1 MSEEIKIRRAT
12 LNDVDFLV
20 DTIVAA
26 EKSGTDNFGL
36 AKLFEL
42 SEGEMRTYI
51 KAMLE
56 EEVDGCEFSVSS
68 FLVADHQG
76 KAVSAFAGWVEGQ
89 NEDGMSS
96 ALLKSNL
103 IGYCLPMENVMKSQS
118 KSDIVRPLQIEREE
132 GTYQLEY
139 SYTLPE
145 YRGKGIMKDIINMHI
160 IDYKQNTPPH
170 HPHHQEGGIR
180 KIQVHVFANNEA
192 AIGTYKRCG
201 FEITKE
207 YNSNNPLVEQ
217 YFPYHTILLMERK
230 V

>member
-1 MSEEIKIRRAT
+1 MSEEIKIRKAS

-42 SEGEMRTYI
+42 SEGEMRSYI

-68 FLVADHQG
+68 FMVAEHQG
-76 KAVSAFAGWVEGQ
+76 KVVSAFAGWVEGQ
-89 NEDGMSS
+89 NEDELPSS
-96 ALLKSNL
+96 ILKSNL
-103 IGYCLPMENVMKSQS
+103 VGYCLPVENVKKSQS

-139 SYTLPE
+139 SYTLSE
-145 YRGKGIMKDIINMHI
+145 YRGRGILGNIIEAHEKKAISNNV
-160 IDYKQNTPPH
+160 K
-170 HPHHQEGGIR
+170 R
-180 KIQVHVFANNEA
+180 IQVHVFDNNPS
-192 AIGTYKRCG
+192 AIKSYEKKG
-201 FEITKE
+201 FQITKRYE
-207 YNSNNPLVEQ
+207 STHPDTSMFFPSNVE
-217 YFPYHTILLMERK
+217 LLMEK
-230 V
+230 EL

>member
-56 EEVDGCEFSVSS
+56 EEIDGCEFSVGS

-139 SYTLPE
+139 SYTMPD

-160 IDYKQNTPPH
+160 VDYQQNTPPH
-170 HPHHQEGGIR
+170 QKGGIR

-207 YNSNNPLVEQ
+207 YNSNNQLVEQ
-217 YFPYHTILLMERK
+217 YFPYHTILLMERI

>member
-68 FLVADHQG
+68 FLVADHHG

-89 NEDGMSS
+89 NEDELPSS
-96 ALLKSNL
+96 ILKSNL
-103 IGYCLPMENVMKSQS
+103 VGYCLPVENVKKSQS

-145 YRGKGIMKDIINMHI
+145 YRGRGILGSIIEAHEKEAISNNV
-160 IDYKQNTPPH
+160 K
-170 HPHHQEGGIR
+170 
-180 KIQVHVFANNEA
+180 KLQVHVFDNNPS
-192 AIGTYKRCG
+192 AIKSYEKKG
-201 FEITKE
+201 FKITKRYE
-207 YNSNNPLVEQ
+207 STYPDTSMFFPSNVE
-217 YFPYHTILLMERK
+217 LLMEK
-230 V
+230 EL

>member
-12 LNDVDFLV
+12 LDDVDFLV

-56 EEVDGCEFSVSS
+56 EEIDGCEFSVSS
-68 FLVADHQG
+68 FLVADHHG

-89 NEDGMSS
+89 NEDELPSS
-96 ALLKSNL
+96 ILKSNL
-103 IGYCLPMENVMKSQS
+103 VGYCLPVENVKKSQS

-145 YRGKGIMKDIINMHI
+145 YRGRGILGSIIEAHEKEAISNNV
-160 IDYKQNTPPH
+160 K
-170 HPHHQEGGIR
+170 
-180 KIQVHVFANNEA
+180 KLQVHVFDNNPS
-192 AIGTYKRCG
+192 AIKSYEKKG
-201 FEITKE
+201 FKITKRYE
-207 YNSNNPLVEQ
+207 STYPDTSMFFPSNVE
-217 YFPYHTILLMERK
+217 LLMEK
-230 V
+230 EL